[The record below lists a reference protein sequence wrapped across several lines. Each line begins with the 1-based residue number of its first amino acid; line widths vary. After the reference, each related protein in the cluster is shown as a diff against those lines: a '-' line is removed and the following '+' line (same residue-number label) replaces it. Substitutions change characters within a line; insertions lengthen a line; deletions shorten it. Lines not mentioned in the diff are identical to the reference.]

1 MTLQVAVALPQ
12 VAVILAV
19 PTDTAVTV
27 PSEDTVA
34 TASLSD
40 FHVTVLSVVLS
51 GSTVTVSFSL
61 CPTSSDILVALML
74 RIVASTGFTVIVLL
88 TLSASL

>member
-12 VAVILAV
+12 VAVILAM

-51 GSTVTVSFSL
+51 G
-61 CPTSSDILVALML
+61 
-74 RIVASTGFTVIVLL
+74 
-88 TLSASL
+88 